1 MLYSLARNLL
11 FQVDPER
18 AHALSLQALTQ
29 AARCGLVKPGAPR
42 TLQPRSVMGLSFPNP
57 LGIAAGMDKNA
68 EYLEGLGALGVGF
81 VEVGTVTPRPQ
92 PGNPKPRVFR
102 LPEVEGVINR
112 LGFNNNGVDYLL
124 QQVARST
131 YRGLLGINIGKNFD
145 TPLER
150 AVDDYVFALK
160 RVAPQ
165 AQYVTVNISSPNTAN
180 LRQLQDDEALDR
192 LLAALKVTQQSL
204 ADSLGRYVPIA
215 LKIAPDLTVEQVE
228 AIARL
233 LVTHRM
239 DAVIA
244 TNTTVGRQSIADH
257 ALARETGGLSGAPLH
272 EASLAVV
279 RALAHTLDGALPIIG
294 VGGITSGARA
304 KAMLEAGAS
313 LIQVYT
319 GLIFRG
325 PALIEEILE
334 AITP

>member
-18 AHALSLQALTQ
+18 AHALSLQALTG

-42 TLQPRSVMGLSFPNP
+42 TVRPRTVMGLSFPNP

-68 EYLEGLGALGVGF
+68 EYLDGLGALGVGF

-124 QQVARST
+124 QQVARSG
-131 YRGLLGINIGKNFD
+131 YRGILGINIGKNFD

-150 AVDDYVFALK
+150 AVDDYVLALR
-160 RVAPQ
+160 RVAPH
-165 AQYVTVNISSPNTAN
+165 AHYVTVNISSPNTAN
-180 LRQLQDDEALDR
+180 LRELQGDDALDR
-192 LLAALKVTQQSL
+192 LLAALKATQQAL
-204 ADSLGRYVPIA
+204 ADSTGRYVPIA
-215 LKIAPDLTVEQVE
+215 LKIAPDLTTAQVE
-228 AIARL
+228 AIARRL
-233 LVTHRM
+233 LAHRM

-244 TNTTVGRQSIADH
+244 TNTTVGRDTVAGH
-257 ALARETGGLSGAPLH
+257 PLASETGGLSGAPLH
-272 EASLAVV
+272 EAALAVV
-279 RALAHTLDGALPIIG
+279 RTLAHALDGALPIIG

-313 LIQVYT
+313 LIQIYT

-325 PALIEEILE
+325 PALVDEILE
-334 AITP
+334 AIA

>member
-29 AARCGLVKPGAPR
+29 AARCGLVKPGSARSVQSR
-42 TLQPRSVMGLSFPNP
+42 TVMGLSFPNP
-57 LGIAAGMDKNA
+57 LGIAAGLDKNA
-68 EYLEGLGALGVGF
+68 EYLDGLGALGVGF

-102 LPEVEGVINR
+102 LPEVEGIINR

-124 QQVARST
+124 QQVARSS
-131 YRGLLGINIGKNFD
+131 YRGILGINIGKNFD
-145 TPLER
+145 TPLEK
-150 AVDDYVFALK
+150 AVEDYVLALR
-160 RVAPQ
+160 RVAPH
-165 AQYVTVNISSPNTAN
+165 AHYVTVNISSPNTAN
-180 LRQLQDDEALDR
+180 LRQLQGNEELDR
-192 LLAALKVTQQSL
+192 LLGALKTTQQAL
-204 ADSLGRYVPIA
+204 ADEHGRYVPIA
-215 LKIAPDLTVEQVE
+215 LKIAPDLTAEQVE

-244 TNTTVGRQSIADH
+244 TNTTIGREAIAAH
-257 ALARETGGLSGAPLH
+257 PLSRETGGLSGAPLH

-279 RALAHTLDGALPIIG
+279 RQLAHALDGALPIIG

-304 KAMLEAGAS
+304 RAMLDAGAT
-313 LIQVYT
+313 LIQIYT
-319 GLIFRG
+319 GLIYRG
-325 PALIEEILE
+325 PGLVDEILE
-334 AITP
+334 AIA